1 MRVYSEQEDAV
12 REKRIIELQE
22 HFSERLNGNYTR
34 DDVISLLVWT
44 YYSENEE
51 AIRLSNRN

>member
-12 REKRIIELQE
+12 REKRIIELQK
-22 HFSERLNGNYTR
+22 HLSERLNGNYTR